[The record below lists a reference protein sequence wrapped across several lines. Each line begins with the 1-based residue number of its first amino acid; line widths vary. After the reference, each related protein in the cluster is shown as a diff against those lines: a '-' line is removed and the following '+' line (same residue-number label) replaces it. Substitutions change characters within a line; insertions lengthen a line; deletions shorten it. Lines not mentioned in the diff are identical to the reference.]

1 MNHKMHN
8 SKHFVDTLARAVHWT
23 LLLGLVC
30 SALLMVGGLI
40 VALVKNQPR
49 PEGLITNVRELLRLA
64 GEANGVAWM
73 ELGVLALLFTPIL
86 RVVVLGIGWS
96 IERDRRMALVALM
109 VLGLLAISL
118 LVSLG

>member
-1 MNHKMHN
+1 MNREVQKSDH
-8 SKHFVDTLARAVHWT
+8 SADALARAVHWT

-30 SALLMVGGLI
+30 SALLMIGGLI

-86 RVVVLGIGWS
+86 RVLVLAIGWGVR
-96 IERDRRMALVALM
+96 RDLRMALVALV
-109 VLGLLAISL
+109 VLGLLTISL
-118 LVSLG
+118 LVSVG

>member
-1 MNHKMHN
+1 MNREV
-8 SKHFVDTLARAVHWT
+8 KHTEHLADALAIAVHWT

-30 SALLMVGGLI
+30 SALLMVAGLI

-64 GEANGVAWM
+64 SEANGVAWI

-86 RVVVLGIGWS
+86 RVLVLAIGWALR
-96 IERDRRMALVALM
+96 RDLRMALVALT
-109 VLGLLAISL
+109 VLVLLTISL
-118 LVSLG
+118 AVGVG